1 MRAMSTAHFCS
12 NCGTQATEGQRFCS
26 NCGAALDAAAA
37 QVPAPPPTAAAAPTA
52 TPAGASMIANL
63 PWPAWV
69 GIAALGIVAIGTG
82 LSWIGFLDTTFSAF
96 DIPFAR
102 LVSDTATGGVP
113 LGAVLLTFAGI
124 AMLVALF
131 LPEPRPIS
139 LALLLAGSAS
149 ALFIGWYIV
158 RVISE
163 DTGDAGSLLQ
173 YGVWIAGIGAI
184 AAIVT
189 GAMLVNPPRR
199 V

>member
-1 MRAMSTAHFCS
+1 
-12 NCGTQATEGQRFCS
+12 
-26 NCGAALDAAAA
+26 
-37 QVPAPPPTAAAAPTA
+37 
-52 TPAGASMIANL
+52 
-63 PWPAWV
+63 
-69 GIAALGIVAIGTG
+69 
-82 LSWIGFLDTTFSAF
+82 
-96 DIPFAR
+96 
-102 LVSDTATGGVP
+102 
-113 LGAVLLTFAGI
+113 
-124 AMLVALF
+124 MLVALF

-199 V
+199 A

>member
-1 MRAMSTAHFCS
+1 
-12 NCGTQATEGQRFCS
+12 
-26 NCGAALDAAAA
+26 
-37 QVPAPPPTAAAAPTA
+37 
-52 TPAGASMIANL
+52 
-63 PWPAWV
+63 
-69 GIAALGIVAIGTG
+69 
-82 LSWIGFLDTTFSAF
+82 
-96 DIPFAR
+96 
-102 LVSDTATGGVP
+102 
-113 LGAVLLTFAGI
+113 
-124 AMLVALF
+124 MLVALF

-173 YGVWIAGIGAI
+173 YCVWIAGIGAI

-199 V
+199 A

>member
-1 MRAMSTAHFCS
+1 MSTARFCS

-26 NCGAALDAAAA
+26 NCGATLDVAAQAAPAAA
-37 QVPAPPPTAAAAPTA
+37 VPAPPP
-52 TPAGASMIANL
+52 AGAPVASSPGSVVPAL

-69 GIAALGIVAIGTG
+69 GVAALGVLALGTG
-82 LSWIGFLDTTFSAF
+82 LSWIGFPDLTFSAF

-113 LGAVLLTFAGI
+113 LGAVLLTFAGV
-124 AMLVALF
+124 ALLVALF

-163 DTGDAGSLLQ
+163 DQLGEAGSLLQ

-184 AAIVT
+184 AASVT
-189 GAMLVNPPRR
+189 GALLVNQPRR
-199 V
+199 A

>member
-1 MRAMSTAHFCS
+1 MSTAHFCS

-26 NCGAALDAAAA
+26 NCGATLEIPAA
-37 QVPAPPPTAAAAPTA
+37 QGAVPAPPTVGAPVAEAAGN
-52 TPAGASMIANL
+52 AGTVPPLA
-63 PWPAWV
+63 WPAWV
-69 GIAALGIVAIGTG
+69 GVAALGVLALGTG
-82 LSWIGFLDTTFSAF
+82 LSWIGFPDLTFSSF

-124 AMLVALF
+124 ALLVALF

-139 LALLLAGSAS
+139 LALLIAGSAS

-163 DTGDAGSLLQ
+163 DTGLGEAGSLLQ

-189 GAMLVNPPRR
+189 GALLVNAPRR